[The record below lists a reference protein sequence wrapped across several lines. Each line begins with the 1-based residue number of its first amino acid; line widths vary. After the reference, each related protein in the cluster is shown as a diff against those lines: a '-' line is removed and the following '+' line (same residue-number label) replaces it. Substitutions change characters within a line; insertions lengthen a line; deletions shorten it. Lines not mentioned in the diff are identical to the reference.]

1 MSKVLLGTVWVW
13 SQCLLMPQSLSTLSF
28 IVDKCLP
35 SPGPWWLRSLRD
47 QTPLWGGYER
57 TDES

>member
-1 MSKVLLGTVWVW
+1 MSNMSLGTVWVW

-35 SPGPWWLRSLRD
+35 IPGPQWLRSLRA
-47 QTPLWGGYER
+47 QTLFWGMSG
-57 TDES
+57 